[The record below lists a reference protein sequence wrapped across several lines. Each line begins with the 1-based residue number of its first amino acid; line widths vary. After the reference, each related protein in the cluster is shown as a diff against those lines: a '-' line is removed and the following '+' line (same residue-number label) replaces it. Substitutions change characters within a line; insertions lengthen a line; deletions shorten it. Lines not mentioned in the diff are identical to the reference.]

1 MSYRLII
8 FDWDGTL
15 LDSTGHIVNSMQQA
29 ARDLSWRLP
38 EDREVKDIIG
48 LGLPEAIRTLFPRS
62 TDDDV
67 QVLRSNYARHF
78 MDEKQ
83 DTSCF
88 FPGVPDL
95 LHRLHE
101 SGFLLG
107 LATGKARPGLERVWG
122 IYQVG
127 HYFHASRCSDE
138 CPSKPHPA
146 MVLELLDTLAVAPKE
161 AILVGDTCFDLGMA
175 QAAGVAGVG
184 VRYGAQPPAV
194 LEEYEPLA
202 LVDHLDELMPLLGL
216 EHDNT
221 ETVL

>member
-1 MSYRLII
+1 MNYRLII

-15 LDSTGHIVNSMQQA
+15 LNSTDQIVNSMQQA

-38 EDREVKDIIG
+38 EEREVKDIIG
-48 LGLPEAIRTLFPRS
+48 LGLPEAIRTLFPGS

-67 QVLRSNYARHF
+67 QLLRSNYARHF
-78 MDEKQ
+78 MDEDQ
-83 DTSCF
+83 ATSCF
-88 FPGVPDL
+88 FPGVPDV
-95 LHRLHE
+95 LHRLHDA
-101 SGFLLG
+101 GFLLG
-107 LATGKARPGLERVWG
+107 LATGKSRPGLERIWSTH
-122 IYQVG
+122 QVG

-138 CPSKPHPA
+138 CHSKPHPA
-146 MVLELLDTLAVAPKE
+146 MVLELLDTLSVAPEE
-161 AILVGDTCFDLGMA
+161 AVVVGDTCFDLGMA

-194 LEEYEPLA
+194 LERYEPLV